1 MALRLLSS
9 WPGAE
14 DGVLPRLGG
23 LDVITRILSG
33 ERKMPEASRQREER
47 KLTKTPPSTL
57 ASEKEEGSRNGEPLE
72 VGKCK

>member
-33 ERKMPEASRQREER
+33 KGDAETSEPEGGQRDKDSTTHPWLQRRRKDQGMWS
-47 KLTKTPPSTL
+47 L
-57 ASEKEEGSRNGEPLE
+57 
-72 VGKCK
+72 

>member
-23 LDVITRILSG
+23 LDVITRILSVKG
-33 ERKMPEASRQREER
+33 DAEASEPEGGQSNKDSTIHPWLQRRR
-47 KLTKTPPSTL
+47 KDQGM
-57 ASEKEEGSRNGEPLE
+57 GSL
-72 VGKCK
+72 